1 MRYPVV
7 VHKDEDSCY
16 GVTVPDLPGCFSAGD
31 TLEEALEM
39 TQEAILCHVEGLLM
53 DAQPIPE
60 QQPWEV
66 HRADPYC
73 ADGLWALV
81 DVDLSKVSGKTV
93 QVNITMPAPILA
105 LTDDVA
111 RREGETR
118 SGFLARAVL
127 EYAQRKAVA

>member
-39 TQEAILCHVEGLLM
+39 TQEAILGHVETLLM

-66 HRADPYC
+66 HRADPYY

-105 LTDDVA
+105 LTDESA

>member
-1 MRYPVV
+1 MRYPIVI
-7 VHKDEDSCY
+7 HKDEDSCF

-31 TLEEALEM
+31 TFEEALEM
-39 TQEAILCHVEGLLM
+39 AREAILGHIETLLM
-53 DAQPIPE
+53 DGQPIPE

-66 HRADPYC
+66 HRADPYY

-81 DVDLSKVSGKTV
+81 EVDLSEASGEKV

-105 LTDDVA
+105 LTDEVA
-111 RREGETR
+111 RKEGESR

-127 EYAQRKAVA
+127 HYAQRKAVA